1 MLICHP
7 QACCPKLGTCCY
19 NSCSPITCFF
29 DLIRQDAYSYMNMS
43 GIPFCNS
50 ARQCKKINESCP
62 TFVGSHSPMGHYK
75 FVAHTFLI
83 SLLLLMTFFILRKRV
98 MSPGFWN
105 IVLLLTLLYMCVTW
119 FIDIHAAAAE
129 GIQTS
134 YLAER

>member
-1 MLICHP
+1 
-7 QACCPKLGTCCY
+7 
-19 NSCSPITCFF
+19 
-29 DLIRQDAYSYMNMS
+29 MS

-98 MSPGFWN
+98 MSPGFWH